1 MTSSLI
7 HSFILPRIVVKLSF
21 YISIV
26 VLTEQEA
33 EFEDQKNEL
42 EKRIEENEKKTE
54 KL

>member
-1 MTSSLI
+1 MN
-7 HSFILPRIVVKLSF
+7 
-21 YISIV
+21 ISIV

-42 EKRIEENEKKTE
+42 EKRIDANEKITE